1 MSVCLL
7 VTANFFG
14 TKNAYCNHNANHN
27 KDDIRDQDEKDVASK
42 VKVILATLIIKIIL
56 EWYKLNGYKNDVSTR
71 LFGEHVELILFTI
84 LRIDAKKKYKKESL
98 IFS

>member
-14 TKNAYCNHNANHN
+14 TKNAYCNHTANHN
-27 KDDIRDQDEKDVASK
+27 KDDTRDQDEKDVASK

-56 EWYKLNGYKNDVSTR
+56 EWYISWMDIK
-71 LFGEHVELILFTI
+71 TI
-84 LRIDAKKKYKKESL
+84 FQLDSLESML
-98 IFS
+98 S